1 MRIIVIGGGITG
13 LSAAHRLVELQLE
26 KNLPLEV
33 LLLEG
38 SGQLGGA
45 IATRH
50 LNGFLIEEGPDSF
63 ITTKP
68 WALALCK
75 RIGLDSHLIPT
86 NEAHRSTYVV
96 HRGRLLPI
104 PDGFF
109 MLAPTQFFP
118 FVRSPLFSWR
128 GKLRM
133 ALDLVL
139 PRAPR
144 QDDESLASFVSRR
157 LGREALERVAQP
169 LISGIYTADPEKLSL
184 RATIPSFLEMEEKHR
199 SIIKAML
206 LEQRRSKRRQSED
219 FVVSP
224 STSSGQAQS
233 NVSGA
238 RFSLFVSFKEGMQT
252 LVDALVARLTKDEV
266 FRAQYSLNRSVVQK
280 EIKRTGN
287 GNKTV
292 QLNQRVKYVVRSFD
306 SAQDSHQA
314 LMANGGWKIFTEDG
328 TWLDTDGIIIAT
340 PAYQTAA
347 FVEGFD
353 KSLASELR
361 KIEYASSVVINL
373 AYRREDISHPL
384 DGFGFVVPMMEK
396 RNIIACS
403 FSSVKFAGRAPQG
416 SVLLRC
422 FIGGAINP
430 QAYELE
436 DSELIN
442 AAHKEICNLLGIKA
456 HPLFALVHRHPQ
468 SMPQYP
474 VGHLEHIA
482 QINAKVSKYRGLAF
496 AGNAY
501 NGVGIPDCI
510 RSGEAAAEAIVAVS
524 SML

>member
-13 LSAAHRLVELQLE
+13 LSAAHRLVELRLE

-38 SGQLGGA
+38 SRQLGGA

-104 PDGFF
+104 PEGFL

-184 RATIPSFLEMEEKHR
+184 RATIPSFLEMEEKHG

-206 LEQRRSKRRQSED
+206 LERRAKNR
-219 FVVSP
+219 
-224 STSSGQAQS
+224 GQ
-233 NVSGA
+233 NKESGA
-238 RFSLFVSFKEGMQT
+238 RYSIFVSFKEGMQT
-252 LVDALVARLTKDEV
+252 LVDALVTRLPKDAV
-266 FRAQYSLNRSVVQK
+266 L
-280 EIKRTGN
+280 
-287 GNKTV
+287 
-292 QLNQRVKYVVRSFD
+292 LNQRVKHVVRSFD

-361 KIEYASSVVINL
+361 KIEYASSAVINL

-384 DGFGFVVPMMEK
+384 DGFGFVVPMVEK
-396 RNIIACS
+396 LTIIACS
-403 FSSVKFAGRAPQG
+403 FSSVKFPGRAPQG

-442 AAHKEICNLLGIKA
+442 SAHKEICNLLGIKA

-482 QINAKVSKYRGLAF
+482 QINAKVSKYHGIAI

-501 NGVGIPDCI
+501 GGVGIPDCVH
-510 RSGEAAAEAIVAVS
+510 SGEEAAESILSTVS
-524 SML
+524 GLP

>member
-13 LSAAHRLVELQLE
+13 LSAAHHLVELHLQ
-26 KNLPLEV
+26 KNLPLEPI
-33 LLLEG
+33 LLEG
-38 SGQLGGA
+38 SGRLGGA
-45 IATRH
+45 ITTRH
-50 LNGFLIEEGPDSF
+50 TDGFLMEEGPDSY

-68 WALALCK
+68 WALSLCR
-75 RIGLDSHLIPT
+75 RIGLEPKLIPT
-86 NEAHRSTYVV
+86 NYACRRTFVV

-184 RATIPSFLEMEEKHR
+184 RATIPSFLEMEEKHG

-219 FVVSP
+219 FVR
-224 STSSGQAQS
+224 SSSESLGQ
-233 NVSGA
+233 NKESGA
-238 RFSLFVSFKEGMQT
+238 RYGIFVSFKEGMQT
-252 LVDALVARLTKDEV
+252 LVDALLARLTEDEV
-266 FRAQYSLNRSVVQK
+266 FRPQHSLSSSVFQK

-292 QLNQRVKYVVRSFD
+292 QLNQRVKHVVRSFD
-306 SAQDSHQA
+306 FAQGSPQA
-314 LMANGGWKIFTEDG
+314 GMANGGWRVFMEDG

-347 FVEGFD
+347 LVERLD
-353 KSLASELR
+353 KSLASDLR

-373 AYRREDISHPL
+373 AYRGEDISHPL
-384 DGFGFVVPMMEK
+384 DGFGFVVPMVEK
-396 RNIIACS
+396 LTIIACS
-403 FSSVKFAGRAPQG
+403 FSSVKFAGRAPEG

-422 FIGGAINP
+422 FVGGAINP
-430 QAYELE
+430 EAYELE
-436 DSELIN
+436 NSELIN
-442 AAHKEICNLLGIKA
+442 AAHKEISSLLGIKA
-456 HPLFALVHRHPQ
+456 QPLFALVHRHPQ

-510 RSGEAAAEAIVAVS
+510 RSGEAAAESI
-524 SML
+524 LTINK

>member
-13 LSAAHRLVELQLE
+13 LSAAHRLVELRLE

-38 SGQLGGA
+38 SRQLGGA

-104 PDGFF
+104 PEGFL
-109 MLAPTQFFP
+109 MLAPTQFLP
-118 FVRSPLFSWR
+118 FVTSPLFSWR

-184 RATIPSFLEMEEKHR
+184 RATIPSFLEMEEKHG

-206 LEQRRSKRRQSED
+206 LERRAKNR
-219 FVVSP
+219 
-224 STSSGQAQS
+224 GQ
-233 NVSGA
+233 NKESGA
-238 RFSLFVSFKEGMQT
+238 RYSIFVSFKEGMQT

-292 QLNQRVKYVVRSFD
+292 QLNQRVKHVVRSFD

-314 LMANGGWKIFTEDG
+314 LMANGGWRVFTEDG
-328 TWLDTDGIIIAT
+328 TWLDADGIIFAT

-347 FVEGFD
+347 LVEGFD
-353 KSLASELR
+353 KSLAPELR

-384 DGFGFVVPMMEK
+384 DGFGFVVPMVEK
-396 RNIIACS
+396 LTIIACS
-403 FSSVKFAGRAPQG
+403 FSSVKFPGRAPQG

-482 QINAKVSKYRGLAF
+482 QINAKVSKYHGIAI

-501 NGVGIPDCI
+501 AGVGIPDCV
-510 RSGEAAAEAIVAVS
+510 RSGEEAAEAILNQLLVKNS
-524 SML
+524 I